1 MVKDKDNNI
10 GFLFDLDGVLID
22 SETEYTRIW
31 SEIDRRHPTGV
42 DNFAIRIKGQTLPE
56 ILARNFPPELHQ
68 QIVDELNAEEQ
79 RMRYALLPGADSTL
93 RRLAA
98 EGIGRVLVTS
108 SNDMKMRHLRE
119 ELPGFESRFDHIVT
133 ADRVGRSKPDPEGY
147 LLGASLLGV
156 KPERCVVI
164 EDSAQGVRAGRAAG
178 AYVIGLT
185 TTLPAERIAD
195 YCDEEHPTLAEIDL
209 DDIINKLRSR

>member
-1 MVKDKDNNI
+1 MENTNQDKI

-31 SEIDRRHPTGV
+31 AEIDRRHPTGV
-42 DNFAIRIKGQTLPE
+42 ENFAIRIKGQTLPE
-56 ILARNFPPELHQ
+56 ILESNFPAGLHT

-79 RMRYALLPGADSTL
+79 RMHYEMLPGAERTL
-93 RRLAA
+93 GYLERH
-98 EGIGRVLVTS
+98 GIGRVLVTS
-108 SNDMKMRHLRE
+108 SNGMKMRHLRE
-119 ELPGFESRFDHIVT
+119 ELPGFESRFDDIVT
-133 ADRVGRSKPDPEGY
+133 ADRISRSKPDPEGY

-156 KPERCVVI
+156 PPGRCAVI

-185 TTLPAERIAD
+185 TTLPAGQIAPW
-195 YCDEEHPTLAEIDL
+195 CDEIHPTLADVDLSRLTEIL
-209 DDIINKLRSR
+209 SRR